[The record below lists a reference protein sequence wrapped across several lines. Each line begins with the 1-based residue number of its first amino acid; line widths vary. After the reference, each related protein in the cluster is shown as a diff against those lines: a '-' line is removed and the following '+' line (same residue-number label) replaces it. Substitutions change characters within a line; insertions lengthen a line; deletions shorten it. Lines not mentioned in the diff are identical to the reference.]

1 MYTGRGAECG
11 PSPLFFP
18 KDAKLEFHIESR
30 AEGPRHADAA
40 DPRTVAALIGRLEE
54 IFVEQVPAPEG
65 QRPFVVIV
73 ADRDDDDKW
82 ALTFWSRNLFDEYF
96 FQSAYQGGNGP
107 WIRSV
112 GMPRTFGATFDV
124 KF

>member
-40 DPRTVAALIGRLEE
+40 DPRTVAALIGRREV

-73 ADRDDDDKW
+73 ADRDASVKDGVGFRRIGI
-82 ALTFWSRNLFDEYF
+82 APGAARRVTFVVAIGAEAHFEAFAKATLIFE
-96 FQSAYQGGNGP
+96 SA
-107 WIRSV
+107 
-112 GMPRTFGATFDV
+112 
-124 KF
+124 